1 MNYRSIVKLLNQ
13 NNRPSASS
21 DAAELISHFL
31 GKPPEWCLANRDQN
45 LPPSIDKAVNELAS
59 GTPLQYITGRAWFM
73 GDKYF
78 VNPDVLIPQ
87 PDTECLAEAALA
99 RLNAG
104 MRVLDLCTGS
114 GCVIISLLKRVT
126 ASGTGIELSAPALAV
141 ARRNAEIHKIG
152 SRLSLTQAD
161 ALDSPLV
168 ERLVSEADIIV
179 SNPPYINTDI
189 IDTLPPEVR
198 AEPRLALDGGADGM
212 RFYKRFILDYTKL
225 MKRDAIMLL
234 EIGYD
239 QAERV
244 DALCGSA
251 DVGCEFIKDYS
262 GIQRVAV
269 IHGINRA
276 NAE

>member
-1 MNYRSIVKLLNQ
+1 MNYRSIVKLLTQ
-13 NNRPSASS
+13 NGRSSASS
-21 DAAELISHFL
+21 DAAELIAHFL
-31 GKPPEWCLANRDQN
+31 GKPPEWCLANPDQD
-45 LPPSIDKAVNELAS
+45 LPPNVGKAVNELIS

-99 RLNAG
+99 RLKTGA
-104 MRVLDLCTGS
+104 RVLDLCTGS
-114 GCVIISLLKRVT
+114 GCIIISLLKRVV

-152 SRLSLTQAD
+152 SRLSLIQAD

-179 SNPPYINTDI
+179 SNPPYINTDVI
-189 IDTLPPEVR
+189 ETLSPEVR
-198 AEPRLALDGGADGM
+198 AEPRLALDGGEDGM
-212 RFYKRFILDYTKL
+212 RFYKRFILNYTRL
-225 MKRDAIMLL
+225 MKREAAMLL

-244 DALCGSA
+244 AALSTDAGVDC
-251 DVGCEFIKDYS
+251 DFINDYS
-262 GIQRVAV
+262 GIRRVAV
-269 IHGINRA
+269 INGINRA
-276 NAE
+276 VQE